1 MAWHFLDVKS
11 TTRWISPHRKPIPH
25 PHPPGLND
33 ERVLSFPP
41 CRLVFAEEVLL
52 GGAGPRS
59 SFGRDPQGRAR
70 AARYCLGV
78 VVEFFGGFF
87 GEVRRGYWYWHFFF
101 GRSQNYNYTLH
112 LVEKWDSAKLAD
124 IGKCLVNGW
133 QPHVATIV
141 QYKV

>member
-1 MAWHFLDVKS
+1 
-11 TTRWISPHRKPIPH
+11 
-25 PHPPGLND
+25 
-33 ERVLSFPP
+33 VLSFPP

-59 SFGRDPQGRAR
+59 SFGRDQQGRAR

-101 GRSQNYNYTLH
+101 WEKSELQLYTASCL
-112 LVEKWDSAKLAD
+112 LFCEKWDSAKLAD

-133 QPHVATIV
+133 QPHGGHHSPI
-141 QYKV
+141 